1 MVPPLASCHAD
12 ASFIAYLGIKQGYDL
27 YKNGSTQN
35 QYIDAHFIPRLS
47 VDCENHE
54 ETEIGE
60 FIRFCRAEKES
71 NEYIAQGMTQY
82 VLIINWFIVPIIK
95 NCMEF
100 LYLFI
105 GSFGKRLYETSRLS
119 TNRRLY

>member
-1 MVPPLASCHAD
+1 MVAGFDDKPESTHMVPPLASCHAD

-60 FIRFCRAEKES
+60 FILFCRAEKES

-82 VLIINWFIVPIIK
+82 VFDNKF
-95 NCMEF
+95 
-100 LYLFI
+100 
-105 GSFGKRLYETSRLS
+105 S
-119 TNRRLY
+119 

>member
-1 MVPPLASCHAD
+1 MRMLLYCL
-12 ASFIAYLGIKQGYDL
+12 FRNKQGYDL

-60 FIRFCRAEKES
+60 FI
-71 NEYIAQGMTQY
+71 
-82 VLIINWFIVPIIK
+82 
-95 NCMEF
+95 
-100 LYLFI
+100 LFVELKKKVMNI
-105 GSFGKRLYETSRLS
+105 
-119 TNRRLY
+119 